1 MDFEVTHSDIESAA
15 DRIAL
20 FTRLTPVIELGDVF
34 DAGYRLSLKLDH
46 LQPTG
51 SFKARGAFS
60 VLTARDIP
68 SSGVA
73 AASGGNFGI
82 AIAYACSRLGYPAS
96 VFVPETSPVEKIDRI
111 SGYGAEVRVIPGY
124 YHQALAAC
132 EDWAVDNQAFQAH
145 AYDQPEVVAGQGTA
159 GMEIVRQVED
169 VGSILVAVGG
179 GGLIGGV
186 ASWLRDDVRVVATEP
201 EGCASFYA
209 ARKAG
214 RPTVVDVGGVAA
226 SSLGAE
232 SIGEYAWHAS
242 RWIDDSVLVT
252 DAEIIVAQK
261 WIWDNV
267 RLAIEPAAATTVA
280 ALMTG
285 AYQPDPGEHVVAL
298 ISGANVDLGSLG

>member
-1 MDFEVTHSDIESAA
+1 MDFEVTRSDIESAA
-15 DRIAL
+15 DRIGP
-20 FTRLTPVIELGDVF
+20 FTRLTPVAELGDVF
-34 DAGYRLSLKLDH
+34 DAGYRLTLKLDN
-46 LQPTG
+46 LQLTG

-60 VLTARDIP
+60 VLTGREIP
-68 SSGVA
+68 SSGVG

-82 AIAYACSRLGYPAS
+82 AIACACSRLGHPAT
-96 VFVPETSPVEKIDRI
+96 VFVPETSPAEKIDRI
-111 SGYGAEVRVIPGY
+111 SKYGAEIRVIPGY

-132 EDWAVDNQAFQAH
+132 EDWAANNQAFQAH
-145 AYDQPEVVAGQGTA
+145 AYDQPEVVSGQGTA
-159 GMEIVRQVED
+159 GREIADQVED
-169 VGSILVAVGG
+169 VDSVLVAVGG

-186 ASWLRDDVRVVATEP
+186 ASWFRDDVRVIATEP
-201 EGCASFYA
+201 ENCASFYA
-209 ARKAG
+209 AREVG

-252 DAEIIVAQK
+252 DPEIIVAQR

-280 ALMTG
+280 ALMSG
-285 AYQPDPGEHVVAL
+285 AYQPGPGEHVVAL
-298 ISGANVDLGSLG
+298 ISGANVDLGSLD